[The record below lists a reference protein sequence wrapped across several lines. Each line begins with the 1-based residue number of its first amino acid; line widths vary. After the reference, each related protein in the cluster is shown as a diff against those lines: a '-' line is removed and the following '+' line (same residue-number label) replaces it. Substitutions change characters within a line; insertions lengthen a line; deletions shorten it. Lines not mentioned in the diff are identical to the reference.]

1 MIQPQEKTPIL
12 EIRQLVKTFGSF
24 TAVSGVS
31 FSIEAGICYGLLGPN
46 GAGKTTTIEVI
57 EGLLAPDSGEI
68 LYKGKKR
75 DSRFYEEVGIQ
86 FQNTELPHQLTVGE
100 TLATFRSLYRRKRSM
115 DDLIAL
121 CHLEDILHKDNR
133 KISGGQKQ
141 RLLLAMAIAN
151 DPDLVFLDEPTTGL
165 DPQARRHLW
174 DIVFQLKERNKTL
187 VLTTHYMEEAQFLCD
202 RIAIMDN
209 GRIIAED
216 TPAGL
221 LNDHVKG
228 TSLILPGP
236 VHPDKLKDFPFPWFL
251 VRENS
256 VEIHT
261 MDIHRCL
268 QELLLREIDLS
279 GVTVRPQNLEDL
291 FLKLTGHALRE

>member
-1 MIQPQEKTPIL
+1 MTHPQEKNPIL
-12 EIRQLVKTFGSF
+12 EIRRLVKTFGSF
-24 TAVSGVS
+24 AAVSGVS
-31 FSIEAGICYGLLGPN
+31 FSIEEGLCFGLLGPN

-68 LYKGKKR
+68 LYKGEKR
-75 DSRFYEEVGIQ
+75 GHRFYEEVGIQ

-100 TLATFRSLYRRKRSM
+100 TLATFRSLYRRKRNM

-174 DIVFQLKERNKTL
+174 DIVFQLKARNKTL

-236 VHPDKLKDFPFPWFL
+236 LHPDKLRDFPFPWYL

-256 VEIHT
+256 VEIQT
-261 MDIHRCL
+261 VDINRCL
-268 QELLLREIDLS
+268 EELFRRNIDLS

>member
-1 MIQPQEKTPIL
+1 MTVLPSQIPIL
-12 EIRQLVKTFGSF
+12 EVKNLVKSYGSF
-24 TAVSGVS
+24 NAVDGVS
-31 FSIEAGICYGLLGPN
+31 FSIEQGLCFGLLGPN

-57 EGLLAPDSGEI
+57 EGLLSPDAGEI
-68 LYKGKKR
+68 LYKGNKR

-86 FQNTELPHQLTVGE
+86 FQNTELLHHLTVRE
-100 TLATFRSLYRRKRSM
+100 TLATFRSLYKRKRTM

-121 CHLEDILHKDNR
+121 CRLEDIVDKDNR

-174 DIVFQLKERNKTL
+174 DIVFQLKARNKTII
-187 VLTTHYMEEAQFLCD
+187 LTTHYMEEAQFLCD

-209 GRIIAED
+209 GRFIAED

-221 LNDHVKG
+221 LSDHVSG
-228 TSLILPGP
+228 TSLIIPGP
-236 VHPDKLKDFPFPWFL
+236 VPEEKFLGFPFPWFI

-256 VEIHT
+256 VEIQT
-261 MDIHRCL
+261 QDITACL
-268 QELLLREIDLS
+268 EVLMQR
-279 GVTVRPQNLEDL
+279 GVNLKGITVRPQNLEDL

>member
-1 MIQPQEKTPIL
+1 MTVPSNQRPIL
-12 EIRQLVKTFGSF
+12 EVKNLVKSYGSF
-24 TAVSGVS
+24 KAVDGVS
-31 FSIEAGICYGLLGPN
+31 FSIEQGLCFGLLGPN

-57 EGLLAPDSGEI
+57 EGLLSPDSGEI
-68 LYKGKKR
+68 LYKGNKR

-86 FQNTELPHQLTVGE
+86 FQNTELLHQLTVRE
-100 TLATFRSLYRRKRSM
+100 TLATFRSLYKRKRTM

-121 CHLEDILHKDNR
+121 CRLEDIVDKDNR

-174 DIVFQLKERNKTL
+174 DIVFQLKARNKTII
-187 VLTTHYMEEAQFLCD
+187 LTTHYMEEAQFLCD

-209 GRIIAED
+209 GRFIAED

-221 LNDHVKG
+221 LSEHVSG

-236 VHPDKLKDFPFPWFL
+236 VSEEKLHDFPCPWFI

-256 VEIHT
+256 VEIQT
-261 MDIHRCL
+261 QDITGCL
-268 QELLLREIDLS
+268 EELMRRGVDLN
-279 GVTVRPQNLEDL
+279 GITVRPQNLEDL

>member
-1 MIQPQEKTPIL
+1 MTHPQEKNPIL
-12 EIRQLVKTFGSF
+12 EIRRLVKTFGSF
-24 TAVSGVS
+24 AAVSGVS
-31 FSIEAGICYGLLGPN
+31 FSIEEGLCFGLLGPN

-68 LYKGKKR
+68 LYKGEKR
-75 DSRFYEEVGIQ
+75 GHRFYEEVGIQ

-100 TLATFRSLYRRKRSM
+100 TLATFRSLYRRKRNM

-174 DIVFQLKERNKTL
+174 DIVFQLKARNKTL

-236 VHPDKLKDFPFPWFL
+236 LHPDKLHDFPFPWYL

-256 VEIHT
+256 VEIQT
-261 MDIHRCL
+261 VDINRCL
-268 QELLLREIDLS
+268 EELFRRNIDLS

>member
-1 MIQPQEKTPIL
+1 MKGHSSHPPIL
-12 EIRQLVKTFGSF
+12 EIKKLVKSFGSF
-24 TAVSGVS
+24 KAVDGVS
-31 FSIEAGICYGLLGPN
+31 FSIEQGLCFGLLGPN

-57 EGLLAPDSGEI
+57 EGLLSADSGDI
-68 LYKGKKR
+68 LYKGEKR
-75 DSRFYEEVGIQ
+75 DNRFYEEVGIQ
-86 FQNTELPHQLTVGE
+86 FQNTELPHQLTVRE
-100 TLATFRSLYRRKRSM
+100 TLSTFRSLYKRKRTM
-115 DDLIAL
+115 DDLIDL
-121 CHLEDILHKDNR
+121 CRLEDIVDKDNR

-141 RLLLAMAIAN
+141 RLLLAIAIAN

-174 DIVFQLKERNKTL
+174 DIVFQLKARNKTI

-209 GRIIAED
+209 GRFIAED
-216 TPAGL
+216 SPAGL
-221 LNDHVKG
+221 LSDHVSG

-236 VHPDKLKDFPFPWFL
+236 VSDEKLQDFPFPWFI

-256 VEIHT
+256 VEIQT
-261 MDIHRCL
+261 QDITACL
-268 QELLLREIDLS
+268 GELMQR
-279 GVTVRPQNLEDL
+279 GVNLTGIMVRPQNLEDL